1 MMTDFVLSS
10 AEGSQEGSAG
20 RTVFEGSDE
29 FAPVS
34 LPPRLQAPS
43 SVFDGDLWTTEAGL
57 FCVREGVASRVP
69 QVVTSAVAPTDLEPG
84 DVWVDTSTPT
94 WIAPTLGN
102 SWVECGSGNSPVG
115 YMKDSMGFVQIR
127 GLIKSGITG
136 TPVFVLP
143 AGYRPV
149 YNHQFIVSA
158 YPGGAHVA
166 VFASTGNVQV
176 QAYFAS
182 GANTEVWL
190 SSIRFPVF

>member
-94 WIAPTLGN
+94 WVAPTLLN
-102 SWVECGSGNSPVG
+102 SWANYGPEWATAGYYRDASGLV
-115 YMKDSMGFVQIR
+115 YLR
-127 GLIKSGITG
+127 GLVKSGTNNAAI
-136 TPVFVLP
+136 FMLP
-143 AGYRPV
+143 SGYRPTAGRIFSV
-149 YNHQFIVSA
+149 HAGGGQARLDVLYDGTVKTNGYYSSGTNAYVSLS
-158 YPGGAHVA
+158 G
-166 VFASTGNVQV
+166 VFFET
-176 QAYFAS
+176 F
-182 GANTEVWL
+182 
-190 SSIRFPVF
+190 